1 MNDQSQKGEARPYS
15 TLGCILLLLLATGI
29 AVKTAAAIHLCQAA
43 QGACPFA
50 LN

>member
-1 MNDQSQKGEARPYS
+1 MNDQLHKSEARPYS
-15 TLGCILLLLLATGI
+15 TLGCILLLLATGI

-43 QGACPFA
+43 QGSCLFT